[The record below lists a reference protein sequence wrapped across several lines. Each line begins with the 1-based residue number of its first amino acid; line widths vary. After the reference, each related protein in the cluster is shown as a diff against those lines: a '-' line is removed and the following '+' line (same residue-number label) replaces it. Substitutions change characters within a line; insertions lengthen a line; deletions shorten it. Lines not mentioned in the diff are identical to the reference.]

1 MEHSK
6 EHGTEQIHIKH
17 YRLLLVMGVLSFICM
32 YTLMY
37 AMVNKFANV
46 FTNVNQFYMAGLMT
60 MPMLII
66 EVLLM
71 KQMYKNKR
79 LNMMVILISA
89 LALVGFYFG
98 IRKQVGVSDRQ
109 FLKSMIPHHAGA
121 ILMCNDANI
130 TDPEIKKL
138 CEEIIASQEKEIAQ
152 MKAKLKELDE
162 K

>member
-1 MEHSK
+1 MEHS
-6 EHGTEQIHIKH
+6 TKH
-17 YRLLLVMGVLSFICM
+17 YRVLLVMGIVSFACM
-32 YTLMY
+32 YILMY
-37 AMVNKFANV
+37 AMVNEFENV
-46 FTNVNQFYMAGLMT
+46 YTNVNQFYMAGMMA

-71 KQMYKNKR
+71 KQIHTNKK
-79 LNMMVILISA
+79 LNILVIVISS
-89 LALVGFYFG
+89 LALIGFYMA
-98 IRKQVGVSDRQ
+98 IRKQVGVTDRQ

-121 ILMCNDANI
+121 ILMCNNANI

-138 CEEIIASQEKEIAQ
+138 CKEIIVSQEKEIAL

>member
-1 MEHSK
+1 MEHST
-6 EHGTEQIHIKH
+6 EHMHAKH
-17 YRLLLVMGVLSFICM
+17 YRVLLVMGIVSFACM
-32 YTLMY
+32 YILMY
-37 AMVNKFANV
+37 AMVNEFANV
-46 FTNVNQFYMAGLMT
+46 YTNVNQFYMAGMMA

-71 KQMYKNKR
+71 KQMYTNKK
-79 LNMMVILISA
+79 LNMLVIVISS
-89 LALVGFYFG
+89 LALIGFYMA
-98 IRKQVGVSDRQ
+98 IRKQVGVTDRQ

>member
-1 MEHSK
+1 
-6 EHGTEQIHIKH
+6 
-17 YRLLLVMGVLSFICM
+17 
-32 YTLMY
+32 
-37 AMVNKFANV
+37 
-46 FTNVNQFYMAGLMT
+46 MAGLMT

-71 KQMYKNKR
+71 NQMYKNSK
-79 LNMMVILISA
+79 LNAFVIGLST
-89 LALVGFYFG
+89 LALIGFYFG

-138 CEEIIASQEKEIAQ
+138 CEDIVASQEKEIAQ
-152 MKAKLKELDE
+152 MKAKLKQLDE

>member
-1 MEHSK
+1 MEHST
-6 EHGTEQIHIKH
+6 EHMHAKH
-17 YRLLLVMGVLSFICM
+17 YRVLLVMGIVSFACM
-32 YTLMY
+32 YILMY
-37 AMVNKFANV
+37 AMVNEFENV
-46 FTNVNQFYMAGLMT
+46 YTNVNQFYMAGMMA

-71 KQMYKNKR
+71 KQIHTNKK
-79 LNMMVILISA
+79 LNILVIVISS
-89 LALVGFYFG
+89 LALIGFYMA
-98 IRKQVGVSDRQ
+98 IRKQVGVTDRQ

-121 ILMCNDANI
+121 ILMCNNANI

-138 CEEIIASQEKEIAQ
+138 CKEIIVSQEKEIAL

>member
-1 MEHSK
+1 
-6 EHGTEQIHIKH
+6 
-17 YRLLLVMGVLSFICM
+17 
-32 YTLMY
+32 
-37 AMVNKFANV
+37 
-46 FTNVNQFYMAGLMT
+46 MT

-71 KQMYKNKR
+71 KHMYKNSK
-79 LNMMVILISA
+79 LNAVVFGFSA
-89 LALVGFYFG
+89 LALIGFYFG

-138 CEEIIASQEKEIAQ
+138 CEEIVASQEKEIAQ

>member
-1 MEHSK
+1 
-6 EHGTEQIHIKH
+6 
-17 YRLLLVMGVLSFICM
+17 
-32 YTLMY
+32 
-37 AMVNKFANV
+37 MVNKFANV